1 MNLHHERLDGVS
13 PVIRGAVMRL
23 CDLSEI
29 KLKRPLLIV
38 HGWRSMAQ
46 QVAIY
51 QQGRAINR
59 ETGEW
64 EIVDAAAV
72 VTKAKPGTSAH
83 NVITKRE
90 GLPAALGVDV
100 IPVTP
105 AGQPDWEIADAFWD
119 DLYELA
125 WQCGLDPLGD
135 PIGAYLP
142 GDKGHFEEPGWRL
155 KLAGLGLVLPVSEV
169 LHATEA

>member
-1 MNLHHERLDGVS
+1 MNLHHERLDSVS
-13 PVIRGAVMRL
+13 PVIRGAVLRL

-46 QVAIY
+46 QVELY

-59 ETGEW
+59 ESGDW
-64 EIVDAAAV
+64 EIVDAKAV
-72 VTKAKPGTSAH
+72 VTRAKPGLSAH
-83 NVITKRE
+83 NVVTRLDGK
-90 GLPAALGVDV
+90 PAAMGVDV

-105 AGQPDWEIADAFWD
+105 TGQPDWEVCDAFWD

-125 WQCGLDPLGD
+125 WKCGLDPLGD
-135 PIGAYLP
+135 PIGAYLA
-142 GDKGHFEEPGWRL
+142 GDKGHFEEPAWRL
-155 KLAGLGLVLPVSEV
+155 KLGGLGLVLPVSEV
-169 LHATEA
+169 SHVDEA